1 MQAEGIGGG
10 NRIKCAKRP
19 YSRDNV
25 NSAEI
30 FSIFIDG
37 TIKMEIIDKVVSKI
51 REIRQEI
58 LGKAFVVTWLMCK
71 HDRFG

>member
-10 NRIKCAKRP
+10 IRIKCAKRP

-25 NSAEI
+25 NSPEV

-37 TIKMEIIDKVVSKI
+37 TIKREIIDKVVSKI
-51 REIRQEI
+51 REIRKEI
-58 LGKAFVVTWLMCK
+58 PGKAFVV
-71 HDRFG
+71 F